1 MLSYRRVELLAAVG
15 LTGALLAGA
24 ASPNTPGTEAA
35 RRIEERHRQIA
46 DLTARFVQ
54 TYRSGILG
62 REVVERG
69 SVSLKRPGRMLWE
82 YRDPERK
89 TFVCDGK
96 SCYFYVPADKQVI
109 VRDQAGQRGV
119 AIELLSGQLD
129 ILGRFEVGLEN
140 GPGGR
145 ARLLLVPRQPDPDVE
160 RLYLD
165 ADPTG
170 RILAI
175 EIVDA
180 QGNRSEFRFDAIRE
194 NVGLSDGLF
203 RFRIPEGVEVFTG

>member
-1 MLSYRRVELLAAVG
+1 MLSWPRVELLAAVG
-15 LTGALLAGA
+15 LTGALLAAGA
-24 ASPNTPGTEAA
+24 APTPATEAA
-35 RRIEERHRQIA
+35 RRIEERHRRVA

-54 TYRSGILG
+54 TYRSGVLG

-69 SVSLKRPGRMLWE
+69 SMSLKRPGRMLWE
-82 YRDPERK
+82 YREPERK
-89 TFVCDGK
+89 TFVCDGR

-109 VRDQAGQRGV
+109 VREQAGQRGV
-119 AIELLSGQLD
+119 AVELLSGQLD
-129 ILGRFEVGLEN
+129 ILGRFEVGLDG

-145 ARLLLVPRQPDPDVE
+145 ERLLLVPRKIDPDVE

-165 ADPTG
+165 SDTEG
-170 RILAI
+170 RILSI

-180 QGNRSEFRFDAIRE
+180 QGNRSEFRFDTIRE
-194 NVGLSDGLF
+194 NLGLSDGLF

>member
-1 MLSYRRVELLAAVG
+1 M
-15 LTGALLAGA
+15 
-24 ASPNTPGTEAA
+24 
-35 RRIEERHRQIA
+35 
-46 DLTARFVQ
+46 
-54 TYRSGILG
+54 
-62 REVVERG
+62 
-69 SVSLKRPGRMLWE
+69 SLKRPGRMLWE

-109 VRDQAGQRGV
+109 VREQAGQRGV
-119 AIELLSGQLD
+119 AVELLSGQLD
-129 ILGRFEVGLEN
+129 ILGRFEIGLDG

-145 ARLLLVPRQPDPDVE
+145 ERLLLVPRKPDPDVE

-165 ADPTG
+165 SDAEG

-180 QGNRSEFRFDAIRE
+180 QGNRSEFRFDTIRE
-194 NVGLSDGLF
+194 NLGLSDGLF

>member
-1 MLSYRRVELLAAVG
+1 VELLAAVG
-15 LTGALLAGA
+15 LTGALLAAG
-24 ASPNTPGTEAA
+24 ASPAAATEAA
-35 RRIEERHRQIA
+35 RRIEERHRRVA
-46 DLTARFVQ
+46 ELTARFVQ
-54 TYRSGILG
+54 TYRSGVLG

-69 SVSLKRPGRMLWE
+69 QMSLKRPGRMLWE

-109 VRDQAGQRGV
+109 VREQAGQRGV
-119 AIELLSGQLD
+119 AVELLSGQLD
-129 ILGRFEVGLEN
+129 ILERFEVGLEG

-145 ARLLLVPRQPDPDVE
+145 ERLLLVPRKPDPDVE
-160 RLYLD
+160 RLYLASD
-165 ADPTG
+165 AEG

-194 NVGLSDGLF
+194 NPGLSDGLF